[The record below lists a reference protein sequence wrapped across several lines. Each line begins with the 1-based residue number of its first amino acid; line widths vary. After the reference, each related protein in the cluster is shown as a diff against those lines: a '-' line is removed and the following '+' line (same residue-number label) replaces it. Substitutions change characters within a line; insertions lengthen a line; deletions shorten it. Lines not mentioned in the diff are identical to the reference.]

1 MSYKLEKWTDEE
13 LVGNYREMQHLAV
26 DVSSSKGIGD
36 LEFFE
41 RLVREMARRFAILV
55 EANEEPEEAADDKKA
70 D

>member
-1 MSYKLEKWTDEE
+1 MSMRIEDYTDEE

-41 RLVREMARRFAILV
+41 KLVREMARRFAELI
-55 EANEEPEEAADDKKA
+55 ESNEEPEESADDREQ
-70 D
+70 

>member
-1 MSYKLEKWTDEE
+1 MSMRIEEYTDEG

-41 RLVREMARRFAILV
+41 RLVREMARRFANLI
-55 EANEEPEEAADDKKA
+55 ENKEAADDSEQ
-70 D
+70 